1 MSFGEFCYN
10 RNQFFQNHWT
20 IKTEGILAG
29 AVHFLTSILR
39 FRNIVPNNRIFY
51 KCRVNDSDE
60 LCIRKQIATMR
71 TFIFKSFLL
80 SSLLFAGLSA
90 NAQGPFPMF
99 NNRTHSVEAQPFADL
114 SQRIWDQMAD
124 KNADALKDIFHPNA
138 MFVHMGGYW
147 DCAQELATI
156 GGGFIHYK
164 HAEVYGVDVKQI
176 NADNWAVYSTIKL
189 DAALD
194 GGDNIVKTPFG
205 AKRRHKGVSLH
216 YARSSGT

>member
-1 MSFGEFCYN
+1 M
-10 RNQFFQNHWT
+10 
-20 IKTEGILAG
+20 
-29 AVHFLTSILR
+29 
-39 FRNIVPNNRIFY
+39 
-51 KCRVNDSDE
+51 
-60 LCIRKQIATMR
+60 MR
-71 TFIFKSFLL
+71 TFIFKSLLL

-114 SQRIWDQMAD
+114 SQRIWDLMAD
-124 KNADALKDIFHPNA
+124 KNADALKEIFHPNA

-189 DAALD
+189 DAALG
-194 GGDNIVKTPFG
+194 GGDNIVTTPFFVTQTFTREDG
-205 AKRRHKGVSLH
+205 KWWLTAMVFTTRT
-216 YARSSGT
+216 SGPGIEPGQNMNH